1 VAAEQSAYPLVVF
14 FKLYKNVY
22 RKSIIIFLCPF
33 ICETMKT
40 QSYIEIAVPPGKE
53 ELTQRLIAVLTEE
66 FFGMDIR
73 IQESMNGKYQVMSA
87 YTMPSVAVKDV
98 NTGADMSS
106 QAALS
111 SAAEII
117 YQVTGDAP

>member
-1 VAAEQSAYPLVVF
+1 
-14 FKLYKNVY
+14 
-22 RKSIIIFLCPF
+22 
-33 ICETMKT
+33 MKT